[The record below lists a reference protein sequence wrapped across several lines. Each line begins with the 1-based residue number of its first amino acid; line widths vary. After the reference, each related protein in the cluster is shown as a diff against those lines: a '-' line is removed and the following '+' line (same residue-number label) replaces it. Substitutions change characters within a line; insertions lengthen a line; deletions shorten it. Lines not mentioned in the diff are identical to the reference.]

1 MRQFIL
7 IAVGVVVLLSV
18 IFLSG
23 ATYVVV
29 ETQQVVLTQFGSPV
43 GDPVTTPGLKWKLPF
58 IQTANRFEK
67 RFLEWDGDSNQLPTK
82 DKRFIHV
89 DTYARWRISD
99 PLKFFQRPRLDDI
112 LDGETRNTIAKHN
125 LIEVVRSTNREFAVS
140 EELGKEVEP
149 EVLRKI
155 EFGRAILA
163 AEVLKAAQARTE
175 DLGIEI
181 LDFRFKKINYVEQ
194 VRQEVYARM
203 ISERNRIA
211 EQFRAEGA
219 GEAARINGER
229 ERELK
234 KISSEAYR
242 EADKKISSEAYREA
256 EEIKGRADAE
266 AANIYARV
274 YNMDPEF
281 YRFRKSMEVLHSTM
295 GKDTVILLATD
306 GELMRYLEV
315 SK

>member
-1 MRQFIL
+1 MRQFAL
-7 IAVGVVVLLSV
+7 AAAGVVAVLSLIV
-18 IFLSG
+18 LGG
-23 ATYVVV
+23 ATYIVD
-29 ETQQVVLTQFGSPV
+29 ETEQIVITQFGSPV

-58 IQTANRFEK
+58 IQTANRFSK

-99 PLKFFQRPRLDDI
+99 PLKFFQRLRDERGGQSRLDDI

-140 EELGKEVEP
+140 EELGKEMTP
-149 EVLRKI
+149 EKLKKI
-155 EFGRAILA
+155 QFGRAILA
-163 AEVLKAAQARTE
+163 AEVLEAAQARTA

-181 LDFRFKKINYVEQ
+181 LDFQFKRINYVEQ

-242 EADKKISSEAYREA
+242 EA

-274 YNMDPEF
+274 YNVDPEF
-281 YRFRKSMEVLHSTM
+281 YRFRKSMEVLLSTM
-295 GKDTVILLATD
+295 SSDTVILLATD